1 MNEENQNQRDQQNK
15 SLDETTYTLWRRSL
29 RIVLVL
35 SIIGS
40 SMYML
45 SMLIWGVAT
54 PSLQKMVDS
63 GAMVLPDTMKVA
75 FEEMIQTPRTFFM
88 SSALLY
94 AVSLGGVLLMWNL
107 RRIGFHLYTLSQLL
121 VLVVT
126 VLFLG
131 KEHLLLGDVMF
142 TLLFVIYYYFSLR
155 RLGVFV
161 KDGGFVPQK
170 NSDREDL

>member
-1 MNEENQNQRDQQNK
+1 
-15 SLDETTYTLWRRSL
+15 
-29 RIVLVL
+29 
-35 SIIGS
+35 
-40 SMYML
+40 
-45 SMLIWGVAT
+45 
-54 PSLQKMVDS
+54 
-63 GAMVLPDTMKVA
+63 
-75 FEEMIQTPRTFFM
+75 
-88 SSALLY
+88 
-94 AVSLGGVLLMWNL
+94 MWNL

-170 NSDREDL
+170 NSDREDS